1 MTSPAEKLFVQCCMR
16 DIPVPV
22 QFPQM
27 PQFQQLYASLAPDA
41 QTQLYQ
47 LMDAHALAFSE
58 YGAACFAIRAF
69 ASRFRSFGGCIRIMM
84 RRKNQ
89 FYYNKPPVCLQ
100 IKSPSFEGL
109 FICRFT
115 PCQAP

>member
-1 MTSPAEKLFVQCCMR
+1 MTTPAEKLFVQCCMR

-58 YGAACFAIRAF
+58 YGAACFDQGIRFAF
-69 ASRFRSFGGCIRIMM
+69 SLIR
-84 RRKNQ
+84 RL
-89 FYYNKPPVCLQ
+89 YPHYD
-100 IKSPSFEGL
+100 
-109 FICRFT
+109 
-115 PCQAP
+115 APEESILL